1 MPEKSLTESAYESIE
16 GLEGRKK
23 WMVGVVVACFVLAP
37 LGLSFDLFIVDHAKG
52 GLTDLASNPLIVITA
67 IVSTILLAF
76 GANRYILI
84 KKWERQLGNLEFLEK
99 TIYQEVLGSREN
111 R

>member
-1 MPEKSLTESAYESIE
+1 MPEKSLTDTAYESIE

-37 LGLSFDLFIVDHAKG
+37 LGLGFDLFIVEHQKG

-67 IVSTILLAF
+67 LVSTIVLAF
-76 GANRYILI
+76 GINRYIII
-84 KKWERQLGNLEFLEK
+84 KKWERQLGQLEQLEK
-99 TIYQEVLGSREN
+99 TIYQEVVSSRD
-111 R
+111 